1 MGKYIWLIGENLGAT
16 ANNNGY
22 YFWRGIVERNDGIEK
37 YFVLEKNNKNEAFV
51 SGLPEECRRFVVWKN
66 SREHLRLFFSAD
78 MYFVVLSYRDIRPER
93 LMGKSIGPAIQK
105 PLVYLQHGPT
115 AMKVLGYDGHSFHN
129 NLFRFIYY
137 NPSIPQSIIEKNG
150 FRPYQL
156 YYGEQQPR
164 YVELIRRFRESSPD
178 KKRIL
183 WFMTWREYLGDN
195 PETELLIKNV
205 RDVLSDNSLKEYL
218 ERTDTELR
226 LCVHSFFDK
235 ERMEQLKGEKASPH
249 IKIMHSSRI
258 DVMTEIASC
267 SLLITDYS
275 SVGFDVTLLNKPVV
289 LYQPDIGSYLK
300 KRELYCS
307 VDELDKYNITAPERL
322 TRCIVGESYG
332 INPFFRSRMPERI
345 DHDEILSGR
354 FIDRMYEYFADI
366 QKKKITFIG
375 YNFYGIGGTVFATR
389 SLAEGLLEK
398 GRLVELLSLKKDQ
411 EAKNPPC
418 GLNFT
423 HLYVANRKDPVNL
436 FKRHFYRRKKLY
448 SFLRFDKY
456 MFRLKPYAGMKLTEL
471 LGRTNSETVVS
482 TRESLHLF
490 LNAADSPD
498 IRNKIYFFHCPV
510 DMMDDVFPG
519 IVPELKKCN
528 IKKAVFVTGRNR
540 EALEEKFGYNNYD
553 EYLVLGNC
561 LEASRSVSRESIR
574 AVEKKDVYRGVYLVR
589 LSRDRAEDLENLIS
603 YGKYLK
609 EKNRHDIIIDVFGAG
624 DYAEEFSER
633 LKKEGL
639 TDFISYCGAAKD
651 GPAEIRKHDAVIDFS
666 LNHSFGMPYI
676 EALMNGKMVYCQE
689 NPGSLDVL
697 ADIPEAIV
705 HSYDELTEKLLSLS
719 DISADTLRNYYDII
733 SKRFSRSALAGSFL
747 DFIDGNAPERSYIP
761 DRTEN

>member
-16 ANNNGY
+16 ADNNGY
-22 YFWRGIVERNDGIEK
+22 FFWRGIVEKNDDIDK
-37 YFVLEKNNKNEAFV
+37 YFVLEKTRKNEAFV
-51 SGLPEECRRFVVWKN
+51 SKLPEKCRQFVVWKN
-66 SREHLRLFFSAD
+66 SREHLRLFFWAD

-93 LMGKSIGPAIQK
+93 LMGKRIGPSIQK

-129 NLFRFIYY
+129 NLFRFVYY
-137 NPSIPQSIIEKNG
+137 NPSIPQKIIEKNG

-156 YYGEQQPR
+156 YYGEHQPR
-164 YVELIRRFRESSPD
+164 YVELIRRFRENRSE

-195 PETELLIKNV
+195 PETELLVKNV
-205 RDVLSDNSLKEYL
+205 RDVLSDDRLKEYL
-218 ERTDTELR
+218 DRTDTELR

-235 ERMEQLKGEKASPH
+235 ERMERLKGENASAN
-249 IKIMHSSRI
+249 IKIIHSSQA
-258 DVMTEIASC
+258 DVMDEIAFC

-275 SVGFDVTLLNKPVV
+275 SVGFDVTLLDRPVV
-289 LYQPDIGSYLK
+289 LYQPDIESYLK

-307 VDELDKYNITAPERL
+307 VDELNKYNIISPEKL
-322 TRCIVGESYG
+322 TQCIVSEDYG

-354 FIDRMYEYFADI
+354 FIDRMYEDFADV
-366 QKKKITFIG
+366 QRRKITFIG

-423 HLYVANRKDPVNL
+423 QLYVSNRKDPVNL

-456 MFRLKPYAGMKLTEL
+456 RVRLKPYAGMKLTEI

-490 LNAADSPD
+490 LNAADSPS

-519 IVPELKKCN
+519 IIPELKKCD
-528 IKKAVFVTGRNR
+528 IKKAVFVTERNR

-553 EYLVLGNC
+553 NYLVLGNC
-561 LEASRSVSRESIR
+561 LEASRSVSRESVC

-589 LSRDRAEDLENLIS
+589 LSRDRAEDLENLIG
-603 YGKYLK
+603 YGKYLRD
-609 EKNRHDIIIDVFGAG
+609 NDRHDIIIDVFGEG
-624 DYAEEFSER
+624 DYAEEFSEK
-633 LKKEGL
+633 LKAEGL
-639 TDFISYCGAAKD
+639 TDCISYRGGAKD
-651 GPAEIRKHDAVIDFS
+651 GPAEIRKHDAVVDFS

-705 HSYDELTEKLLSLS
+705 HSYEELTQKLLSLP
-719 DISADTLRNYYDII
+719 DISADTLREYYDTI
-733 SKRFSRSALAGSFL
+733 SERFSRSALADRFIG
-747 DFIDGNAPERSYIP
+747 FIDGNNPQKHQ
-761 DRTEN
+761 